1 MAKRKYGGAMLPDY
15 PPDEPPWDGCAPFF
29 LAKELDRLPLDT
41 MGPIVSMRDPF
52 NPEFE
57 IICANPYHNNIER
70 IGSFKQFLMGR
81 FYSDYITYL
90 KAKIE
95 EGTLKIGKRSS
106 VVPLPDAVL
115 VSEAEVQRIDLYR
128 KSAEEVYADIVM
140 SATICITS
148 ERDGTFRS
156 DRLTQWYRI
165 RTCSNLNRESP
176 SFNDLVC
183 ILVYDKSEPN
193 PGIPLDEYLVPYTSA
208 SLLDGECTGI
218 LSVYYPEALE
228 SPCRVRGE
236 LLANR
241 MGLHVELLQLC
252 SSNDIRGQIYFE
264 GHETEIK
271 NEDGS
276 PVPHRIPAN
285 TIVVNFNACLDDDGM
300 ISEDK
305 LNDTIIHECYHF
317 YRHRLFYLGQRLYN
331 DDLRCLSCTVVG
343 QQIGAMIDSSLER
356 RGNTALEEMYLAA
369 NCFDGKTP
377 VDWMEWQSNR
387 ATPRI
392 RMPARTAEM
401 KIDELIFHHRRRYPG
416 ITTPHLYSRVV
427 SDLAK
432 FYGVSKQSAKRRMIE
447 LGYSEAKGVL
457 NYVNGRYA
465 IDYAFA
471 PGSLGRSQTFTI
483 DFDAAVDLFKR
494 DSRFRE
500 CISSGLYQYVDDHF
514 CLVDTRY
521 VYRRN
526 GTLHLT
532 TYAKG
537 HMDECCLIFSL
548 KSTGPE
554 YIYREGTLQKEVVEN
569 RRAADFEGDRYDTDF
584 FAIAQNLAGIIRD
597 LPGSPCGTLKTHM
610 DRRKVTVESLVAK
623 SGVSERT
630 IRRLRSEPEFR
641 PSKSNAIAICIG
653 LQLEPVLQK
662 DWLNKLGIMM
672 SASATDIFY
681 ELLMGSLYKQPVSVF
696 NEKLMEHGYPPLSR
710 GVEELDS

>member
-1 MAKRKYGGAMLPDY
+1 
-15 PPDEPPWDGCAPFF
+15 
-29 LAKELDRLPLDT
+29 
-41 MGPIVSMRDPF
+41 
-52 NPEFE
+52 
-57 IICANPYHNNIER
+57 
-70 IGSFKQFLMGR
+70 
-81 FYSDYITYL
+81 
-90 KAKIE
+90 
-95 EGTLKIGKRSS
+95 
-106 VVPLPDAVL
+106 
-115 VSEAEVQRIDLYR
+115 
-128 KSAEEVYADIVM
+128 
-140 SATICITS
+140 
-148 ERDGTFRS
+148 
-156 DRLTQWYRI
+156 
-165 RTCSNLNRESP
+165 
-176 SFNDLVC
+176 
-183 ILVYDKSEPN
+183 
-193 PGIPLDEYLVPYTSA
+193 
-208 SLLDGECTGI
+208 
-218 LSVYYPEALE
+218 
-228 SPCRVRGE
+228 
-236 LLANR
+236 
-241 MGLHVELLQLC
+241 
-252 SSNDIRGQIYFE
+252 
-264 GHETEIK
+264 
-271 NEDGS
+271 
-276 PVPHRIPAN
+276 
-285 TIVVNFNACLDDDGM
+285 
-300 ISEDK
+300 
-305 LNDTIIHECYHF
+305 
-317 YRHRLFYLGQRLYN
+317 
-331 DDLRCLSCTVVG
+331 
-343 QQIGAMIDSSLER
+343 
-356 RGNTALEEMYLAA
+356 
-369 NCFDGKTP
+369 
-377 VDWMEWQSNR
+377 
-387 ATPRI
+387 
-392 RMPARTAEM
+392 
-401 KIDELIFHHRRRYPG
+401 
-416 ITTPHLYSRVV
+416 
-427 SDLAK
+427 
-432 FYGVSKQSAKRRMIE
+432 MIE